1 MDIDT
6 GEGFA
11 HPLMRWL
18 SGVGE
23 QLDGAVECPTL
34 SLPLDQYEGAM
45 RQLAVC
51 EAKLA
56 SLRLSLT
63 RQAELNEV
71 RKLTGAA
78 NAAGW
83 VRQQTRMGRREAS
96 VSVRLAKALDQTLR
110 ATGQALSGGEISLGQ
125 AQVIERAI
133 RRLPNDVDAEVRA
146 EAEAFLLDSAQA
158 LDVDDL
164 DKAGKHLYEVIAPED
179 AAPDREATGGTG
191 TPRPGE
197 PDPELRPYPR
207 WCGDGVHASRS
218 AHARRAA
225 GAPGPA
231 GKAPSD
237 WP

>member
-18 SGVGE
+18 AGVGE
-23 QLDGAVECPTL
+23 QIDGAVECPTL
-34 SLPLDQYEGAM
+34 SLPLGEHESAL
-45 RQLAVC
+45 RQIAVH

-78 NAAGW
+78 NIAGW
-83 VRQQTRMGRREAS
+83 VQQQTRMGRREAS

-110 ATGQALSGGEISLGQ
+110 ATGEALAEGEISLGQ

-133 RRLPNDVDAEVRA
+133 RRLPNDVDADVRA

-158 LDVDDL
+158 LDAEDL
-164 DKAGKHLYEVIAPED
+164 DKAGSICT
-179 AAPDREATGGTG
+179 R
-191 TPRPGE
+191 
-197 PDPELRPYPR
+197 
-207 WCGDGVHASRS
+207 
-218 AHARRAA
+218 
-225 GAPGPA
+225 
-231 GKAPSD
+231 
-237 WP
+237 